1 MTHGQEKSDSLIVA
15 GKRAN
20 NAKIATAEPVE
31 RRGEA
36 EGNTGRQSTPR
47 TQGRAGVSQALDRV
61 RQAARQRKD
70 ERFTALLHHVT
81 VDLLR
86 TAYYGLKREAAPG
99 IDGVTWQ
106 AYGEGLEANLE
117 ALHDRVHRGSYRARP
132 VRRRYIPKADGR
144 KRPLGIAA
152 LEDKIVQRAVIE
164 VLNAIY
170 EEDFLGFSYGFRP
183 GRNQH
188 DALDALAVA
197 ITTRK
202 VSFILDADIRAFF
215 DTVSHDWLIRFLEHR
230 IGDRRVLRLIRK
242 WLKAGTLEAGSIA
255 VAPAGT
261 PQGAVISP
269 LLANVYLHY
278 TFDLWAARWRRR
290 AARGEVILVRYA
302 DDIVAGF
309 QYQDDAKRFRA
320 ELEARLE
327 AFALAVNPDKT
338 RLIEFGR
345 FAAET
350 RKRRGLGKP
359 ETFTFLGFT
368 HICSRCRRGRFQL
381 KRRSCRKRQRAKLRA
396 IKNDLRRQMHRPIGQ
411 QGRWLRQVV
420 SGYFAYHAVPGNF
433 TSLGAFRYHVID
445 LWRRELR
452 RRGQKRPM
460 TWARL
465 TPVAERWL
473 PRPRTLHPW
482 PSERFAVKHPRQEPY
497 AGIPLV
503 RICAGGAG

>member
-1 MTHGQEKSDSLIVA
+1 MMHGREKSDSPIVA
-15 GKRAN
+15 GKPAN
-20 NAKIATAEPVE
+20 KVEAATAEPVE

-36 EGNTGRQSTPR
+36 EGNTGQQSTHR
-47 TQGRAGVSQALDRV
+47 TQGRARVSQALDRV
-61 RQAARQRKD
+61 RQAARQKKA
-70 ERFTALLHHVT
+70 EKFTALLHHVT

-86 TAYYGLKREAAPG
+86 EAYHGLKQEAAPG
-99 IDGVTWQ
+99 IDGVTWR
-106 AYGEGLEANLE
+106 AYGEDLEEKLE
-117 ALHDRVHRGSYRARP
+117 DLHERVQRGRYRAQP
-132 VRRRYIPKADGR
+132 VRRGYIPKPDGR
-144 KRPLGIAA
+144 QRPLGIAA
-152 LEDKIVQRAVIE
+152 LEDKIVQRAVAE

-183 GRNQH
+183 GRSQH

-197 ITTRK
+197 ITRKK

-215 DTVSHDWLIRFLEHR
+215 DTVSHDWLMRFLAHR
-230 IGDRRVLRLIRK
+230 IGDQRVLRLIRK

-269 LLANVYLHY
+269 LLGNVYLHY
-278 TFDLWAARWRRR
+278 AFDLWAARWRRR

-345 FAAET
+345 FAAEN
-350 RKRRGLGKP
+350 RKKRGLGKP

-396 IKNDLRRQMHRPIGQ
+396 IKQDLRRQMHQSVGQ
-411 QGRWLRQVV
+411 QGHWLRQVV
-420 SGYFAYHAVPGNF
+420 SGYFAYHAVPGNYDA
-433 TSLGAFRYHVID
+433 LKAFRHHVTD
-445 LWRRELR
+445 LWRRTLR
-452 RRGQKRPM
+452 RRSQKDAM
-460 TWARL
+460 TW
-465 TPVAERWL
+465 ERSAKLADHWL
-473 PRPRTLHPW
+473 PKPRILHPW
-482 PSERFAVKHPRQEPY
+482 PSQRFAVKYPRQEPY
-497 AGIPLV
+497 AEIPLV
-503 RICAGGAG
+503 RIYAGGAG